1 MALTPLTQ
9 RGNSSGTPRSTGSLS
24 QRVRESSVP
33 FLNLVNT
40 TLGAGILSLPY
51 AFAQGGRVSM
61 TIFVLIIAVVSLFSS
76 LVLVRAAA
84 LCRAHHQGAVARF
97 TSGPLFEIAANVTL
111 VFFTLGAC
119 VGYLLVI
126 GDYFPLVLAAT
137 TSACDAGSAVQWLC
151 AREASIVA
159 VGTLFVLP
167 LALQPSLTILAKTS
181 FVGLASVIFTT
192 FVVAFELLANGPA
205 AQGTAEGATFATAAV
220 VTEATP
226 HDLIEFGS
234 LQDVL
239 STAGIV
245 VFGFVVQIQVVNIF
259 YEVPDPLRIVGASS
273 SIGHEEESAGLISGG
288 QSSAHSAEPP
298 PGSGLEDAGEEGREQ
313 QHKNGQVEED
323 GDEWQQTSASS
334 GTAGQRG
341 YVRISAADD
350 DEGDLD
356 HFEAPPS
363 QSGQTDADV
372 ENTEKAVYR
381 LEAETTTRSSVEIVL
396 SSSDK
401 RRLAVFDRA
410 LVAQALTVSVLYV
423 VMGLCGYM
431 LFGADVDSN
440 VLVSFS
446 SQRVRNALSE
456 ETPEETGGGSTT
468 GAFPYNP

>member
-1 MALTPLTQ
+1 M
-9 RGNSSGTPRSTGSLS
+9 
-24 QRVRESSVP
+24 
-33 FLNLVNT
+33 
-40 TLGAGILSLPY
+40 
-51 AFAQGGRVSM
+51 
-61 TIFVLIIAVVSLFSS
+61 
-76 LVLVRAAA
+76 
-84 LCRAHHQGAVARF
+84 
-97 TSGPLFEIAANVTL
+97 
-111 VFFTLGAC
+111 
-119 VGYLLVI
+119 
-126 GDYFPLVLAAT
+126 LAT
-137 TSACDAGSAVQWLC
+137 
-151 AREASIVA
+151 
-159 VGTLFVLP
+159 
-167 LALQPSLTILAKTS
+167 
-181 FVGLASVIFTT
+181 
-192 FVVAFELLANGPA
+192 GPA

-313 QHKNGQVEED
+313 QHKTGQVEED

-350 DEGDLD
+350 DEGDLG
-356 HFEAPPS
+356 HLEAPPS
-363 QSGQTDADV
+363 QSGQTDAAV
-372 ENTEKAVYR
+372 ENTEKTVYR

-446 SQRVRNALSE
+446 SQRVSTALPE
-456 ETPEETGGGSTT
+456 ENPEETGGGSTT